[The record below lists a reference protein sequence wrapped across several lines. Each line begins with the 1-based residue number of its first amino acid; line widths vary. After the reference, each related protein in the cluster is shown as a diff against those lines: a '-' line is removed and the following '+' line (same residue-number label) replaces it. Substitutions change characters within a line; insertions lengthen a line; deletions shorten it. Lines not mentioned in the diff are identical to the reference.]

1 MAQTLRISK
10 GDYAVNTAANANI
23 ALSTNYLTVT
33 GNVVALG
40 GIQATA
46 IGNVTVGTGAFS
58 TLSATSTFSLT
69 ATTQTISA
77 TSQTTGTLTLGG
89 TAQTGTQTFGQSA
102 SNHTANFG
110 SGTTSSNNT
119 KLVYLGANGAAGSN
133 TTITVGPTLGYGI
146 ATFATNTNVR
156 IANTAKSTS
165 TTTGALTISGG
176 LGVVGNIYT
185 AGNLI
190 LSSNSFIGVGT
201 STPDSDFTLLAY
213 PQTVSYSLS
222 GNSTTAG
229 TDIHVAG
236 ADSSIS
242 RIVQDSFGT
251 GTYVAFTGRSA
262 RGTAA
267 SPTQSQSGDVLVQ
280 YTARGFSNGNLQF
293 GNSSTGIVSFEAAEN
308 FTDTSR
314 ATKVVI
320 QTTPSGSITPV
331 AAATFEA
338 NGTTTFGSNVKI
350 NGNLTVTNVSYINQE
365 TITTSD
371 VIQGNLTA
379 NALSVNNST
388 TIGSTLGVTGAGIIY
403 GGLQLTPIGNVNGQ
417 ASTGSFT
424 TITANSNV
432 TAFALSVNNS
442 VVINTTLGVVG
453 NAILGNLSTTFV
465 NGNASPG
472 STSTTSN
479 AVGYLGMPQNSQ
491 SANYILALIDQGKH
505 VYVTANSNVT
515 IPANSSVS
523 FPIGTT
529 ISIINAANVQSNVL
543 ITTDTLYLAANGATG
558 TRNISTYGMATL
570 VKVTNTVW
578 YINGSGVS

>member
-1 MAQTLRISK
+1 MAQTIRISQ
-10 GDYAVNTAANANI
+10 GDYAVTTAANANV

-33 GNVVALG
+33 GNVVALR

-46 IGNVTVGTGAFS
+46 IGNITVSTGAFS

-77 TSQTTGTLTLGG
+77 TSQTTGTLTWGG

-102 SNHTANFG
+102 SNHTVNFG

-133 TTITVGPTLGYGI
+133 TTITVGPTLGYGVV
-146 ATFATNTNVR
+146 TFATNTNVR
-156 IANTAKSTS
+156 ISNTAPAVSS
-165 TTTGALTISGG
+165 TTGALTVLGG

-242 RIVQDSFGT
+242 RMVQDSFGT

-267 SPTQSQSGDVLVQ
+267 SPTQTQSSDVLVQ
-280 YTARGFSNGNLQF
+280 YTARGFSNGSLQF
-293 GNSSTGIVSFEAAEN
+293 GNISTGVVSFEAAEN

-320 QTTPSGSITPV
+320 QTTPSGSITPT

-338 NGTTTFGSNVKI
+338 NGTTTFNSNVRV
-350 NGNLTVTNVSYINQE
+350 NGNLT
-365 TITTSD
+365 
-371 VIQGNLTA
+371 A
-379 NALSVNNST
+379 
-388 TIGSTLGVTGAGIIY
+388 
-403 GGLQLTPIGNVNGQ
+403 GNVTT
-417 ASTGSFT
+417 TG
-424 TITANSNV
+424 
-432 TAFALSVNNS
+432 
-442 VVINTTLGVVG
+442 TLYG
-453 NAILGNLSTTFV
+453 NA
-465 NGNASPG
+465 APG
-472 STSTTSN
+472 ATGTTSN

-491 SANYILALIDQGKH
+491 NANYTLALIDQGKH
-505 VYVTANSNVT
+505 VYITANSNVT

-523 FPIGTT
+523 FPIGST
-529 ISIINAANVQSNVL
+529 ISVINAANIQCNIS

-558 TRNISTYGMATL
+558 TRNLSSYGMATL